1 MEPTQ
6 EAKKKP
12 GARSARC
19 QLSAVSCPLTIDD
32 VEQMMAAYATADAA
46 RRKITAQLDAEIT
59 RLREKYAPALDRE
72 NERCD
77 EAEEQIASWA
87 ELNKEAFGEKRSMV
101 LTHGTIGWRLGNP
114 AVKLRARVRAEAAL
128 ERVRANAPEFIRR
141 TEELDKQ
148 AILAAYA
155 ARGLTDAQL
164 EPLGLRITQTE
175 RFFVEPKTEEN

>member
-6 EAKKKP
+6 AAKKKP
-12 GARSARC
+12 GARC
-19 QLSAVSCPLTIDD
+19 QLSAVRCPLTIDD
-32 VEQMMAAYATADAA
+32 VEDLLAQYAAADAA
-46 RRKITAQLDAEIT
+46 RRKITAQLDAELT
-59 RLREKYAPALDRE
+59 RIRERYAPALDSE
-72 NERCD
+72 NALCD
-77 EAEEQIASWA
+77 EAAEQIASWA

-114 AVKLRARVRAEAAL
+114 AVRLRARVRAEAAL
-128 ERVRANAPEFIRR
+128 DRVRAAAPEFIRR

-155 ARGLTDAQL
+155 ARGLPDAEL

-175 RFFVEPKTEEN
+175 RFFVEPKSEEN

>member
-1 MEPTQ
+1 MKTPH
-6 EAKKKP
+6 K
-12 GARSARC
+12 
-19 QLSAVSCPLTIDD
+19 TIPQSLAD
-32 VEQMMAAYATADAA
+32 VEELLAQVAASDAA
-46 RRKITAQLDAEIT
+46 TRKVTAQMDAEIT
-59 RLREKYAPALDRE
+59 RIREKYAAILDRE